1 MSFMRVCAALSL
13 VFLCIASAADVAQ
26 VDPSARAIQSF
37 YDALVESMKQSRQ
50 LGLTGRFNK
59 LKPVVDQTFDI
70 AAMTQAAVGPRWG
83 AISPADQ
90 KALILAFDRMT
101 VANYARN
108 FDGYSGERFVV
119 EPKVVAR
126 GDERLVQSRL
136 EVPNDQPVAFNY
148 RMHQVG
154 GSWKVIDVYLNGYV
168 SELATRRSDFSATL
182 AASGSAGLVK
192 QLNAL
197 SDKLLA
203 GG

>member
-1 MSFMRVCAALSL
+1 
-13 VFLCIASAADVAQ
+13 
-26 VDPSARAIQSF
+26 
-37 YDALVESMKQSRQ
+37 MKQSRQ
-50 LGLTGRFNK
+50 LGVAGRYNK

-70 AAMTQAAVGPRWG
+70 AAMTQLAVGPKWS
-83 AISPADQ
+83 AISPSDQ
-90 KALILAFDRMT
+90 KALIQAFDRMT

-119 EPKVVAR
+119 DSKVVAR

-136 EVPNDQPVAFNY
+136 EVPNDQPVVFNY
-148 RMHQVG
+148 RMHQAG

-182 AASGSAGLVK
+182 AASGSGGLLK
-192 QLNAL
+192 QINAL

>member
-1 MSFMRVCAALSL
+1 MRLTHFFAALSL
-13 VFLCIASAADVAQ
+13 MVLCATASADAAL
-26 VDPSARAIQSF
+26 DPSARAIQSF
-37 YDALVESMKQSRQ
+37 YDSLIESMKQSRQ
-50 LGLTGRFNK
+50 LGLTGRYNK

-70 AAMTQAAVGPRWG
+70 TAMTELAVGPKWSS
-83 AISPADQ
+83 ISASDQ
-90 KALILAFDRMT
+90 KALIQAFDRMT

-108 FDGYSGERFVV
+108 FDGYSGEKFVV
-119 EPKVVAR
+119 DPKVVTR

-136 EVPNDQPVAFNY
+136 EVPNDAPVVFNY
-148 RMHQVG
+148 RMHQAG
-154 GSWKVIDVYLNGYV
+154 GSWKVIDVFLNGYV

-182 AASGSAGLVK
+182 GSSGSPGLVK